1 MEAIHKTPL
10 VSQAMESIKTLI
22 QSDDLNE
29 GDKLPAEMK
38 LCQMIGVSRSTIREA
53 LRSLQTMGYVEMR
66 PGSGAFLLAKTP
78 NPNYPAAWFHEHSYE
93 ILDILEVREMFEPQ
107 TAYLAA
113 KRIGRDELITLVGIY
128 TLFGQAVETDD
139 TAQIAQ
145 YDEAFHNQLAVA
157 THNSMLVDTSA
168 SIAKALTAFRS
179 RSFTFNGG
187 KIAMVAHERILKAI
201 QAHDA
206 DQARD
211 MMLLHLRE
219 NVEFAS
225 GFVK

>member
-10 VSQAMESIKTLI
+10 VSQALESIKTLI
-22 QSDDLNE
+22 QSDEFRE

-78 NPNYPAAWFHEHSYE
+78 NPNYPASWFHEHSYE

-113 KRIGRDELITLVGIY
+113 KRITKDELITLVGIY
-128 TLFGQAVETDD
+128 TLFGQAVEANDVT
-139 TAQIAQ
+139 QISQ
-145 YDEAFHNQLAVA
+145 YDEAFHNQLAIA
-157 THNSMLVDTSA
+157 SHNCMLLDTYA

-179 RSFTFNGG
+179 RSFMFNGG
-187 KIAMVAHERILKAI
+187 QIAMIAHERILKAI
-201 QAHDA
+201 QAHDPE
-206 DQARD
+206 QARE
-211 MMLLHLRE
+211 MMLRHLRE

-225 GFVK
+225 GFIK

>member
-1 MEAIHKTPL
+1 
-10 VSQAMESIKTLI
+10 
-22 QSDDLNE
+22 
-29 GDKLPAEMK
+29 MK

-66 PGSGAFLLAKTP
+66 PGSGAFLLAKSP
-78 NPNYPAAWFHEHSYE
+78 NPNYSTAWFHEHSYE

-113 KRIGRDELITLVGIY
+113 KRIKQNELITLVGIY
-128 TLFGQAVETDD
+128 TLFGQAVEANNV
-139 TAQIAQ
+139 AQIAQ

-157 THNSMLVDTSA
+157 SHNSMLLDIYA
-168 SIAKALTAFRS
+168 SVAKALMAFRN

-201 QAHDA
+201 QAHDPE
-206 DQARD
+206 QARE
-211 MMLLHLRE
+211 MMLKHLHE

-225 GFVK
+225 GFLK